1 MIVRFNWTWYL
12 INSLFFY
19 WFDFKRLKE
28 LINRCSYNIIKF
40 VVLRFIWQL
49 CISILK
55 FLRKIQIHYTMQKQ
69 PINAYLNPFLT
80 VGYKMAY
87 ALTIIWMAM
96 VYSFEMEP
104 NIFSFSQQ
112 NFCWHF
118 QFEWVKQ
125 CKKTNLVFIIIL
137 LLTKFHCIFLYLF

>member
-1 MIVRFNWTWYL
+1 MPIFRFNWTWYL
-12 INSLFFY
+12 INSLFVNNLISKR
-19 WFDFKRLKE
+19 FKN
-28 LINRCSYNIIKF
+28 LINRCSYHNIKF
-40 VVLRFIWQL
+40 AVLRFILQL

-55 FLRKIQIHYTMQKQ
+55 FLRKLQIHYTVQKQ

-96 VYSFEMEP
+96 VYFLEIEP

-112 NFCWHF
+112 NVCWHF
-118 QFEWVKQ
+118 QFEWIKQ
-125 CKKTNLVFIIIL
+125 CKKTNLLFIIRFFIQI
-137 LLTKFHCIFLYLF
+137 HCTFLYLF